1 MTMISYLDLVTIFS
15 VLVALVAVLRF
26 PSTGTG
32 LRFVVVGLLLSKLV
46 YAGLLYAK
54 YAYASTEFEVIED
67 FIGAIIPMWWAFL
80 FYVLFQQVNIKSLR
94 KSDKSYR
101 EIFNATGDAIFI
113 HDAANGCIIDV
124 NQPMLDLYGYKYE
137 EIVGAD
143 FTKVST
149 DDSEFSYDRAM
160 KKIRQAA
167 AGERLVFEWLAQ
179 KSNGERFWV
188 EVILSDSRIDSKG
201 RVIAVVRDISL
212 RKEIESQR
220 EKLLKELAQKND
232 ELESIL
238 YVSSHDLKS
247 PLVNIQGFGGELEI
261 SFKEL
266 LRLLHSQ
273 EDLSLVKDELESCIK
288 NDMAQA
294 IQFIEASSEKL
305 YQLIDGLLRVSRIS
319 KTSSTLSDTNMNKL
333 LSVVADAM
341 AYQLQDSGAEL
352 EISDLA
358 NCRCDEVQM
367 NQVFTNLINNAIKYR
382 SPDRALKITVTSKVM
397 DSTVTYCVKDNGIGI
412 NPSHHHKIFE
422 LFHRL
427 DPDGEIAG
435 DGLGLTIVK
444 RIVVRHGGN
453 IWVESDSG
461 EGSRFYVSLP
471 R

>member
-1 MTMISYLDLVTIFS
+1 MMIISYLDLLTVFA

-32 LRFVVVGLLLSKLV
+32 LRFVVVGLLFSKLV
-46 YAGLLYAK
+46 YAGLLYIK
-54 YAYASTEFEVIED
+54 YAHISTEFSDVED
-67 FIGAIIPMWWAFL
+67 FVGVIIPMWWAFL
-80 FYVLFQQVNIKSLR
+80 FYVLFQQVNIKYLR

-113 HDAANGCIIDV
+113 HDSVSGRIIDV
-124 NQPMLDLYGYKYE
+124 NQPLLDLYGYKYE
-137 EIVGAD
+137 EIVGRALSD
-143 FTKVST
+143 VSAN
-149 DDSEFSYDRAM
+149 DSEFSYDRAM
-160 KKIRQAA
+160 EKIKLAA
-167 AGERLVFEWLAQ
+167 KGERVVFEWLAK
-179 KSNGERFWV
+179 KSNGERFWT
-188 EVILSDSRIDSKG
+188 EVILSESKIDSKG

-220 EKLLKELAQKND
+220 EKLLKELAQKNE

-266 LRLLHSQ
+266 LRLLHSK
-273 EDLSLVKDELESCIK
+273 EDLNLVRDELESCVK

-358 NCRCDEVQM
+358 NCCCDEVQM
-367 NQVFTNLINNAIKYR
+367 NQVFTNLINNAIKYC

-397 DSTVTYCVKDNGIGI
+397 DSTVTYCVEDNGIGI

-427 DPDGEIAG
+427 DPDGEIVG

-453 IWVESDSG
+453 IWVESDFG